1 MRIKKHI
8 FFLFLIGLA
17 FQAIS
22 ADPFYPG
29 KRGDMSS
36 KRVRNFR
43 TRIALAPIISFY
55 KINKNHATT
64 PSQKMSGFI
73 SVKEELRLNQSH
85 TMFLSLGVEY
95 MVHGMNFN
103 SYYFR
108 PDTIRLYNGEMN
120 YSYSLYIHELD
131 FPLQLRISFNRENN
145 SQYSPYMAMAY
156 HFRTLLQGDLKV
168 KQDGN
173 VIEKKTEE
181 ITFKNPLFNEKSN
194 PFVSLTVGIQKNNP
208 DKNKMGFFAEL
219 GFRYGFSPYLLKDDF
234 TASSLYITGHHL
246 NLSLGIRL

>member
-1 MRIKKHI
+1 MRILKNI
-8 FFLFLIGLA
+8 LFLFLTGLTLHA
-17 FQAIS
+17 FS
-22 ADPFYPG
+22 ADPFFPG
-29 KRGDMSS
+29 RRGDLSN

-43 TRIALAPIISFY
+43 TRITIAPLINFY

-64 PSQKMSGFI
+64 PSQKMSGLI
-73 SVKEELRLNQSH
+73 SVKEEVRLNQSH
-85 TMFLSLGVEY
+85 NMFLSLGAEY
-95 MVHGMNFN
+95 MIHGMNFN

-120 YSYSLYIHELD
+120 YAYSLYIHELD

-145 SQYSPYMAMAY
+145 AQYSPYMAMAY
-156 HFRTLLQGDLKV
+156 HLRVLLQGDLKV

-173 VIEKKTEE
+173 VIEKKPEK
-181 ITFKNPLFNEKSN
+181 ITFRNPLLNEKCN
-194 PFVSLTVGIQKNNP
+194 PFVSLTLGIQKNNP

-219 GFRYGFSPYLLKDDF
+219 SFRYGFSPYLLKDDF

-246 NLSLGIRL
+246 NLGLGIRL